1 MDEGFTAKDILD
13 QNINEVSSSDDKD
26 AFYVA
31 DPGDILKKH
40 LRWLKALPHITPFYA
55 VKRNDSRAIVNTLAE
70 RIIYA
75 NPCKQVSEIKHAASS
90 GVQMVTFNSEVELM
104 KVTRVHPKAKFVM
117 RIATDDSN
125 AVCCL
130 IVKFETFVQALS
142 DACCVFGMGTE
153 VGFSMYLLVIG
164 AGFPGSEDMN
174 FKFEEITIT
183 SVINPALDKY
193 FPSDSGVRVI
203 AEPGRSYVASAFTLA
218 VNTIA
223 KKNSMGGA
231 DQL

>member
-1 MDEGFTAKDILD
+1 
-13 QNINEVSSSDDKD
+13 
-26 AFYVA
+26 
-31 DPGDILKKH
+31 
-40 LRWLKALPHITPFYA
+40 
-55 VKRNDSRAIVNTLAE
+55 
-70 RIIYA
+70 
-75 NPCKQVSEIKHAASS
+75 
-90 GVQMVTFNSEVELM
+90 MVTFNSEVELM

-130 IVKFETFVQALS
+130 IVKFGATLKTSRLLLEQAKELNTDVIGVSFHVGSACTDPETFVQALS

-223 KKNSMGGA
+223 KKNNNEDKSKEQTFMYYVNGRVYGSFNCFLYDHA
-231 DQL
+231 RVKALLPR